1 MSKTLQQHI
10 DDDRNELDNI
20 TTNAQRR
27 RHLKDELKDLES
39 YQKNHPEETRDPS
52 PLELFCD
59 SHPNSLECKIYE
71 V

>member
-10 DDDRNELDNI
+10 DDDKNELDNVD
-20 TTNAQRR
+20 TNAQRR

-39 YQKNHPEETRDPS
+39 YQQNHPEETRDPT

-59 SHPNSLECKIYE
+59 SHPDSLECKIYE